1 MIKETNK
8 ETNKENLE
16 NADVMFDN
24 LYYYN
29 AVNDVVSIVK

>member
-1 MIKETNK
+1 MIK

-16 NADVMFDN
+16 KEDVLSDN

-29 AVNDVVSIVK
+29 AVNNAVSIVK